1 MSVGEGE
8 DAQTA
13 WVTAQV
19 TSVLV
24 DGQFQARIE
33 LPGDAWDDWF
43 SWGDEDVEW
52 RRIPEPE
59 PEPEPPPDPN
69 APWGRHLAARAAEP
83 PPERHA
89 DPPALFATLQSRIA
103 EMRTS
108 PHDLDD
114 EIDGW
119 YIKYKLR
126 KKGHSGPRAGDIL
139 VVDPVDGKSFASMV
153 GVRRRLGLSEHS
165 GHASPGANG
174 RGGNYFKPN
183 PNPNPNPN
191 AHSHPKR

>member
-119 YIKYKLR
+119 
-126 KKGHSGPRAGDIL
+126 
-139 VVDPVDGKSFASMV
+139 
-153 GVRRRLGLSEHS
+153 
-165 GHASPGANG
+165 
-174 RGGNYFKPN
+174 
-183 PNPNPNPN
+183 
-191 AHSHPKR
+191 